1 MLKQQSKMASSR
13 SKKASKRSLSPNPI
27 LGSSSKRRRPITV
40 SKILPFT
47 KRWDFLIFYV
57 FQPIIS
63 EDLDSPSSSPSSY
76 TASDTA
82 SVYNTATNGQL
93 LFKDPNFEVGAV
105 ARLQVDIESKS
116 KRLFGVAQ
124 WQEHSPLTNATR
136 VRLPAWEV
144 CEPGL
149 RSLSDIGGFLWVLLS
164 SSPPPTKTANYA
176 NV

>member
-1 MLKQQSKMASSR
+1 MAFSR

-93 LFKDPNFEVGAV
+93 LFKDPNFEVGV
-105 ARLQVDIESKS
+105 VVRLQGDIESKS

-124 WQEHSPLTNATR
+124 WQEHSPGFDSQPGKYVSR
-136 VRLPAWEV
+136 VCVPFPTSGAFS
-144 CEPGL
+144 GY
-149 RSLSDIGGFLWVLLS
+149 SGH
-164 SSPPPTKTANYA
+164 PPPPNKNR
-176 NV
+176 